1 MNPLVNIAFNQVVWF
16 LCILGGNAGAVFALP
31 LLVAHILLSPC
42 RRADGQMLALLLF
55 IGTVVDGILQ
65 AVGFISFT
73 SPGFPIPLWL
83 AVVWAALAFLPHHSL
98 SWMKKRPLLSAL
110 FGALGGPLAYWA
122 GVRLGAASF
131 HLPLLSSLGLM
142 AAIWALLWTVVMWF
156 AAHQKVNL
164 SSGRLSGT

>member
-31 LLVAHILLSPC
+31 FLLGNILLSPC
-42 RRADGQMLALLLF
+42 RRADGQMVALLLT
-55 IGTVVDGILQ
+55 IGIVVDGILQ
-65 AVGFISFT
+65 AVGFITFK

-142 AAIWALLWTVVMWF
+142 AAIWALLWTTVMWF
-156 AAHQKVNL
+156 AASQKVNL

>member
-1 MNPLVNIAFNQVVWF
+1 MNPLVNIAINQVVWF
-16 LCILGGNAGAVFALP
+16 LCVLGGNAGAVFALP
-31 LLVAHILLSPC
+31 FLLVNILLSPC
-42 RRADGQMLALLLF
+42 RRADGQMLVLLLL
-55 IGTVVDGILQ
+55 IGVIVDGILQ

-83 AVVWAALAFLPHHSL
+83 AVVWSALAFLPHHSL
-98 SWMKKRPLLSAL
+98 SWLKNRLLLSIL

-131 HLPLLSSLGLM
+131 HLPLLASLGLM
-142 AAIWALLWTVVMWF
+142 AVIWALLWTTVMWF
-156 AAHQKVNL
+156 AAYQKVNL